1 MPAFSAPRPDPAPP
15 QAPPGLIYFKLLLV
29 AIFWGGT
36 FIAGRLAAQHVAP
49 FSAAFLRFLIASA
62 ALLAVVWR
70 RGGRLP
76 RLTRGLLLPV
86 ALLGLS
92 GVFAYNVCFFEG
104 LRRIEAGRAALII
117 ANNPIGIALGA
128 ALFFRERLSALQTGG
143 ILLSIG
149 GALTVISRGRPE
161 MILSGGIGAGEL
173 LILGCVASWVTFS
186 LVGKLVMRLLSPLE
200 ATLYAALV
208 GTAALLPFALA
219 EGLPAAWPGYTLRD
233 WVCLAYLGL
242 FGTVAGFV
250 WYYQGIRQIGA
261 AKAGVFINFVPVSA
275 LLLGWLMLGEALT
288 PALITGGALV
298 LAGVVLTNR
307 RRAG

>member
-15 QAPPGLIYFKLLLV
+15 QAPPGFIYFKLLLV
-29 AIFWGGT
+29 AFFWGGT

-128 ALFFRERLSALQTGG
+128 ALFFRERLSALQTAG

-219 EGLPAAWPGYTLRD
+219 EGLPAAWPGYTFRD
-233 WVCLAYLGL
+233 WICLAYLGL